1 MYQTKSVEII
11 KDGIAINKTVTYAS
25 KEDFK
30 KAYDLLLMYTKGN
43 PDLYPINNIVYSFL
57 CKADDCV
64 FCFIWLRRGKWQNNI
79 EY

>member
-11 KDGIAINKTVTYAS
+11 KNNIAINKTVIYAS

-30 KAYDLLLMYTKGN
+30 KAYDLLYKYAKGN
-43 PDLYPINNIVYSFL
+43 PDLYLINNIAYSFL

-64 FCFIWLRRGKWQNNI
+64 FCFI
-79 EY
+79 